1 MNVTE
6 SEINRFF
13 RFFDPERYGD
23 VTKFMLSDKLVLI
36 RLDINRRYE
45 EGMPGSYITMIE
57 AGDLIF
63 PGVYDMSVSTS
74 THLMINPKSS
84 WLEDDEISFL
94 TSFLS
99 RYFENF
105 KLIFSSLSSYVF
117 VATTDNMSAVACE
130 GNPGNYH
137 RILNAAVFYK
147 NTLLTA
153 LNLSEL
159 DAEVSDEM
167 WKIILDCRN
176 NINYMYFAYVSHK
189 YGFSDKIE
197 KRIHDMYES
206 LSDSDKLLLEL
217 GETLGDEEE
226 N

>member
-6 SEINRFF
+6 SEIYRFLE
-13 RFFDPERYGD
+13 FFEPERRAD
-23 VTKFMLSDKLVLI
+23 VHRFLCSDKLVLI

-45 EGMPGSYITMIE
+45 EGMPGSYITVTE

-74 THLMINPKSS
+74 TNFMIKPKSS

-94 TSFLS
+94 ASFLS

-105 KLIFSSLSSYVF
+105 KLIFSSLSSCVF
-117 VATTDNMSAVACE
+117 AATTDNMSAVACD

-147 NTLLTA
+147 NTLLTV

-217 GETLGDEEE
+217 GETLGDEE